1 MLCKVID
8 LDYGTRRRGGRG
20 AEGPF
25 PPPIADCR
33 AGVVGVSWN
42 AHEDPCR
49 RVPAALR
56 FFVPLVERPA
66 VLNDIQA
73 WHWLAF
79 ATFVFAMLVL
89 DLGVF
94 HRHSKETTMR
104 EAGIWTAVWCLLA
117 LGFNAIVWLWQGSSA
132 GGEFLAGYL
141 TEWALSMDN
150 VFVFAVIFSYFRVP
164 MKYQHRVLFWGI
176 LGAVVLRLTFILAG
190 QALIERFEWLLPLL
204 GVVLIY
210 TGIKLAFKGD
220 DEVDPEHNPLLKMGR
235 KYLRVAKGDHGDR
248 FFAVEDGRRCVTAL
262 FLVLLVVESTDVL
275 FAIDS
280 VPTIFG
286 LVDNKADYFSFVV
299 FTSNVFAILG
309 LRALYFLLAGMMD
322 VFRYLSY
329 GLSAILVFVGLKM
342 CGEYA
347 AHKFHW
353 VQPGTKIVPW
363 YVSLSVIFVLLGASI
378 ATSIVA
384 SRREARQEGPGPA

>member
-1 MLCKVID
+1 MN
-8 LDYGTRRRGGRG
+8 
-20 AEGPF
+20 
-25 PPPIADCR
+25 PI
-33 AGVVGVSWN
+33 
-42 AHEDPCR
+42 
-49 RVPAALR
+49 LT
-56 FFVPLVERPA
+56 
-66 VLNDIQA
+66 

-79 ATFVFAMLVL
+79 AGFVFTMLVL

-94 HRHSKETTMR
+94 HRHSRETTMR
-104 EAGIWTAVWCLLA
+104 EAGIWTAVWCALA
-117 LGFNAIVWLWQGSSA
+117 LAFNVIVWFWQGPAA

-176 LGAVVLRLTFILAG
+176 LGAVVLRLTFIYVG
-190 QALIERFEWLLPLL
+190 SALIEKFEWLLPIL
-204 GVVLIY
+204 GLVLIY
-210 TGIKLAFKGD
+210 TGIKLAMKGD
-220 DEVDPEHNPLLKMGR
+220 EEVDPEHNPILRFAR
-235 KYLRVAKGDHGDR
+235 KYLRVAKGDHGNH
-248 FFAVEDGRRCVTAL
+248 FFVREDGKFCVTAL

-275 FAIDS
+275 FAVDS

-286 LVDNKADYFSFVV
+286 LVNDKAPYFMFVV

-329 GLSAILVFVGLKM
+329 GLSGILVFVGVKM
-342 CGEYA
+342 CIEYA

-353 VQPGTKIVPW
+353 VQPGVKIVPW
-363 YVSLSVIFVLLGASI
+363 YASLGVIFLLLGASI
-378 ATSIVA
+378 AASVVA
-384 SRREARQEGPGPA
+384 SRRENRDKVKPLAHLPEGENRST